1 MMNSNIKILHEVQGG
16 TVRHVLFDFDGTI
29 SVIRE
34 GWEKVMGPYM
44 VEVLSEAGAGE
55 DVTDE
60 VYQYIDR
67 STGIQT
73 ILQMDWLAESVKK
86 RGKEPLDPFDYKA
99 EYNRRLLEVVSER
112 VGRLERG
119 EVSRDD
125 LMVVGAR
132 VFLEFLHSKGLKMYI
147 ASGTDREYVRRESAA
162 LGMADPFEDRIYGAI
177 GRIEDYSKEKVIKEI
192 LSEHGLKGPQL
203 AVFGDG
209 PVEIRNAK
217 AVGAITV
224 GVAVDEIAR
233 QGWSETK
240 IKRLTDAGA
249 DILIPDFSDMG
260 PVTEILWGN

>member
-1 MMNSNIKILHEVQGG
+1 MKVLHEVKGE

-44 VEVLSEAGAGE
+44 VEVLSEAGGGE

-73 ILQMDWLAESVKK
+73 ILQMDWLAESVRN
-86 RGKEPLDPFDYKA
+86 RGKKPLDPFDYKA
-99 EYNRRLLEVVSER
+99 EYNRRLLNVVDER
-112 VGRLERG
+112 VGRLKSG

-125 LMVVGAR
+125 LMVVGSR
-132 VFLEFLHSKGLKMYI
+132 EFVESLHSRGIKMYI
-147 ASGTDREYVRRESAA
+147 ASGTDREYVRREAAA
-162 LGMADPFEDRIYGAI
+162 LGVADSFEGRIYGAI

-192 LSEHGLKGPQL
+192 LSEHSLEGPQL

-217 AVGAITV
+217 AVGAIAI

-233 QGWSETK
+233 HGWSETK
-240 IKRLTDAGA
+240 VKRLTDAGA
-249 DILIPDFSDMG
+249 DILIPDFADTK
-260 PVTEILWGN
+260 PVEKLLGLENL

>member
-1 MMNSNIKILHEVQGG
+1 MDSNAKILHEVQGG
-16 TVRHVLFDFDGTI
+16 GVRHVLFDFDGTI

-44 VEVLSEAGAGE
+44 IEVLSEAGGGE

-60 VYQYIDR
+60 VYRYIDE

-73 ILQMDWLAESVKK
+73 ILQMDWLAESVRK
-86 RGKEPLDPFDYKA
+86 RGKEALDPFDYKA
-99 EYNRRLLEVVSER
+99 EYNRRLLEVVNKR
-112 VGRLERG
+112 VARLENG
-119 EVSRDD
+119 EVGRDD

-132 VFLEFLHSKGLKMYI
+132 AFVESLHSKGMKMYV
-147 ASGTDREYVRRESAA
+147 ASGTDREYVRREAAA
-162 LGMADPFEDRIYGAI
+162 LGVADPFEGRIYGAI

-192 LSEHGLKGPQL
+192 LSEHGLEGPQL

-217 AVGAITV
+217 AVGAIAV

-233 QGWSETK
+233 RGWSKTK

-249 DILIPDFSDMG
+249 DILIPDFSDTQPLTNLLG
-260 PVTEILWGN
+260 L

>member
-1 MMNSNIKILHEVQGG
+1 MDPDIEILHEVKSGA
-16 TVRHVLFDFDGTI
+16 VRHVLFDFDGTI
-29 SVIRE
+29 SIIRE
-34 GWEKVMGPYM
+34 GWEKIMGPYL
-44 VEVLSEAGAGE
+44 VEVLSEASGGD

-60 VYQYIDR
+60 VYRYIDE

-99 EYNRRLLEVVSER
+99 EYNRRLLEMVNKR

-132 VFLEFLHSKGLKMYI
+132 AFLESVRSMGLKMYV
-147 ASGTDREYVRRESAA
+147 ASGTDRDDVRREAA
-162 LGMADPFEDRIYGAI
+162 SLGVADFFEGRIYGAI

-192 LSEHGLKGPQL
+192 LSEHNLEGPQL

-217 AVGAITV
+217 AVGAIAV
-224 GVAVDEIAR
+224 GVAVDETKGH
-233 QGWSETK
+233 GWSKPK
-240 IKRLTDAGA
+240 IKRLTGAGA
-249 DILIPDFSDMG
+249 DILIPDFLDMKPIMDLLG
-260 PVTEILWGN
+260 L